1 MALFSDLPEQIQMQ
15 IQFDGAEIREN
26 KYFGH
31 TRFHV
36 PAGKQGVSDKRDTG
50 EVLRKYG
57 VEFQLNLFQ
66 RHTTVPTRHW
76 GVFQECPRDTKGVFQ
91 VSHKHREECP
101 RDTGECSKSDRET
114 QGNVPRMS
122 QRHKGNV
129 PSVPQTQG
137 SVPRVSQRHRGEFHE
152 CPRNRGVYQ

>member
-15 IQFDGAEIREN
+15 IQFDDAEIREN
-26 KYFGH
+26 KYIGH
-31 TRFHV
+31 KRCHV
-36 PAGKQGVSDKRDTG
+36 QAGKQGVSDKRDTG
-50 EVLRKYG
+50 EVLRKYV

-101 RDTGECSKSDRET
+101 RDTGECTK
-114 QGNVPRMS
+114 
-122 QRHKGNV
+122 
-129 PSVPQTQG
+129 SVPQTQRMYRECPRDTG
-137 SVPRVSQRHRGEFHE
+137 ENSV